1 MQIPCPLCG
10 PRDIREFTYKGHATY
25 LDRPAEDAAPE
36 AWHAYLHLR
45 DNPAGATRDLWYHG
59 AGCTAWLVVERD
71 TATHAVTG
79 ARLARE
85 VKHAG

>member
-10 PRDIREFTYKGHATY
+10 PRDIREFTYTGHATA
-25 LDRPAEDAAPE
+25 LDRPPE
-36 AWHAYLHLR
+36 GATHGDWHAYLHLR
-45 DNPAGATRDLWYHG
+45 DNPAGPTRDLWYHG

-71 TATHAVTG
+71 TLTHQITG

-85 VKHAG
+85 VRNAG

>member
-25 LDRPAEDAAPE
+25 LDRPPEGAGPE
-36 AWHAYLHLR
+36 AWDAYLHLR
-45 DNPAGATRDLWYHG
+45 DNPAGPTRDLWYHG
-59 AGCTAWLVVERD
+59 GGCTAWLVVDRD
-71 TATHAVTG
+71 TATHEITG

-85 VKHAG
+85 GRDAG